1 MKISDFSIKRP
12 VFTIVI
18 MFLIII
24 LGAVSFFRIPVT
36 LIPELNPPIA
46 VVVTSY
52 PGASPAEVSE
62 KLTKPLEASLSTA
75 PGLKSMQS
83 TSQEGANFILLMFD
97 WSTKIDEVQLDIMQR
112 VDQVPVPEGA
122 TKPRFM
128 KFDPSQFPVIQLSLR
143 ATAEDTDIRK
153 IAEQLETELRRT
165 KGVASVSV
173 SGQLIEE
180 VQIIVDQK
188 KLVANGL
195 EQADIVK
202 MIQANN
208 VSMPGEPIKTT
219 EASNLQPVLLV
230 H

>member
-1 MKISDFSIKRP
+1 M
-12 VFTIVI
+12 
-18 MFLIII
+18 
-24 LGAVSFFRIPVT
+24 T

-62 KLTKPLEASLSTA
+62 KLTKPLENSLSTA

-83 TSQEGANFILLMFD
+83 SSQEGSNFILLMFD
-97 WSTKIDEVQLDIMQR
+97 WSTNIDDVQLDIMQR

-122 TKPRFM
+122 NKPRFM

-143 ATAEDTDIRK
+143 ATTDDADIRK

-165 KGVASVSV
+165 KGVASVTV
-173 SGQLIEE
+173 SGKLVEE
-180 VQIIVDQK
+180 VQIILDQQ
-188 KLVANGL
+188 KLESNGL
-195 EQADIVK
+195 AQSDIVQ

-208 VSMPGEPIKTT
+208 VSMPGEPIETQDGKQLTT
-219 EASNLQPVLLV
+219 RIIKYINDDS
-230 H
+230 